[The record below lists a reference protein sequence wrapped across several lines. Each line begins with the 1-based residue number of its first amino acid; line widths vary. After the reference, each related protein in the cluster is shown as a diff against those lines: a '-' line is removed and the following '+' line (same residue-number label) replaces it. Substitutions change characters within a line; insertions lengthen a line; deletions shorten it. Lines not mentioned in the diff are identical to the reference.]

1 MVQGN
6 CLCGQIHYEAT
17 QIPGM
22 VFNCHCSRCRKA
34 HGAAFATQV
43 ICHKESLRFLAGR
56 EKLSEFI
63 VGNIVRTFCGN
74 CGSRLMNYTVGPE
87 YLSVSLSSLKECK
100 DLRPVGECF
109 VLDKL
114 PFVPL
119 DCSIAH
125 YHELPLIL

>member
-6 CLCGQIHYEAT
+6 CLCGQIHFEASE
-17 QIPGM
+17 IPGM

-43 ICHKESLRFLAGR
+43 ICSKSTLRFLSGR
-56 EKLSEFI
+56 ERLCEYV
-63 VGNIVRTFCGN
+63 VGNIVRAFCGG

-87 YLSVSLSSLKECK
+87 YLSISLPSIKGRE
-100 DLRPVGECF
+100 DLRPGGECF

-114 PFVPL
+114 QFVQL
-119 DCSIAH
+119 DCTIAH
-125 YHELPLIL
+125 YPQLPG